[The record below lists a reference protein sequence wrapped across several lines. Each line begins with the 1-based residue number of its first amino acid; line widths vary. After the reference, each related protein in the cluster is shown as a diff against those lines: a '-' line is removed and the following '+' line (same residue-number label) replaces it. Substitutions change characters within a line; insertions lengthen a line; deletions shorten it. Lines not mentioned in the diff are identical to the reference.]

1 MTIEFGPL
9 CKIGLI
15 VYLLIFVF
23 MLIKKKYTLK
33 QHLLFFLIFAI
44 CIVFLNLM
52 LFPIDI
58 QDFNSIPFVEA
69 RLYKHNLIPFYY
81 IIRDMQGAGAV
92 EAIANSYFSE
102 VINEAQRNEYIMILQ
117 ISLNRI
123 LLFNVANFG
132 LIALISA
139 LRGWLAG
146 DRSSLRQIL
155 MFPGVFIFAIDL
167 AAIAKYYT
175 ISLEVEMFDTSFI
188 FFQLAALILGYQL
201 FKFSKLLWRP
211 VHE

>member
-1 MTIEFGPL
+1 
-9 CKIGLI
+9 
-15 VYLLIFVF
+15 
-23 MLIKKKYTLK
+23 
-33 QHLLFFLIFAI
+33 
-44 CIVFLNLM
+44 M

-58 QDFNSIPFVEA
+58 QDFTSIPFVEA

-92 EAIANSYFSE
+92 EAIANSYYSE

-132 LIALISA
+132 LIALISG
-139 LRGWLAG
+139 LRDWLAG

-155 MFPGVFIFAIDL
+155 IFPGVFIFAIDL

-201 FKFSKLLWRP
+201 FKISKLLWRP